1 MLSKYEAYY
10 TGDLVLVDLSNNIGH
25 QQGGKRPAV
34 IVSNNVGNAVSP
46 MVEVLPLTTKRN
58 NSELPTHVTFKA
70 SEVEGLKRDSTVEAE
85 SKWVINKWQILKK
98 LGTFNDEQLDKIATA
113 MVYAT
118 PIVIKAFQAG
128 VHNTDLLGKF
138 QIRRWTIV
146 KLTAYKIYD
155 IINES
160 VKGCY
165 VCLTIKI
172 IDI

>member
-128 VHNTDLLGKF
+128 VHNTDLFRK
-138 QIRRWTIV
+138 TS
-146 KLTAYKIYD
+146 
-155 IINES
+155 N
-160 VKGCY
+160 
-165 VCLTIKI
+165 
-172 IDI
+172 

>member
-34 IVSNNVGNAVSP
+34 

-128 VHNTDLLGKF
+128 VHNTDLF
-138 QIRRWTIV
+138 R
-146 KLTAYKIYD
+146 KIS
-155 IINES
+155 N
-160 VKGCY
+160 
-165 VCLTIKI
+165 
-172 IDI
+172 